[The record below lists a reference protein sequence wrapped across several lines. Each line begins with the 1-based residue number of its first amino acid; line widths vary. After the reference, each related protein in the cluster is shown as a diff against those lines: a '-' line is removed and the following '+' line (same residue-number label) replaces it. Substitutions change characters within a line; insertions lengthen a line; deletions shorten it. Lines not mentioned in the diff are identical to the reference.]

1 MEEILATTI
10 SIPIKNLNKK
20 KKRSHQGTKRD
31 WLKVRFCELFPIGK
45 KSQRKKAKKI
55 KKNVKNN

>member
-1 MEEILATTI
+1 M
-10 SIPIKNLNKK
+10 KNLNKK

-31 WLKVRFCELFPIGK
+31 WLKERFKELFCIGK
-45 KSQRKKAKKI
+45 KSKRKKAKKV

>member
-1 MEEILATTI
+1 M
-10 SIPIKNLNKK
+10 KNLNHK

-55 KKNVKNN
+55 KNNVKNN